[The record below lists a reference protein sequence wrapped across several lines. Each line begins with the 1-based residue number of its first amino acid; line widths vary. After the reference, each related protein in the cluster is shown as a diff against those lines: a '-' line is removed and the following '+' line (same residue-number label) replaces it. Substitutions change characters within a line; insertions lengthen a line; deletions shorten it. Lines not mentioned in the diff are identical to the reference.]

1 MDFDLGS
8 IGVHHLLA
16 KEHDVP
22 VAGLQGLPQ
31 LLADSDALSVIKN
44 NVTNLKKRKKNLYL
58 FRGKLSLVLYKV
70 LGRRFIRL
78 S

>member
-8 IGVHHLLA
+8 IGVDHLLA

-44 NVTNLKKRKKNLYL
+44 NVPNLKKRKTAST
-58 FRGKLSLVLYKV
+58 FTGGKLSLFLFKV
-70 LGRRFIRL
+70 LG
-78 S
+78 